1 VSPLTTQAAL
11 VCSCP
16 HNTATPAV
24 ADEFETERLVVRD
37 LREDE
42 LEAVF
47 DVFTSNSTYLALTSG
62 AHGEPGRFDLDM
74 LQRDFAVARAM
85 PGRHMQAIYLQESR
99 EPVGV
104 LDWMEENPSDGK
116 PWVGVLIVH
125 AERQRQ
131 GIASEVLEVL
141 ATRLRARGAT
151 SVRAAVIE
159 GNAPGRALA
168 ESLGFTPVSRT
179 VRRLAS
185 EEELLI
191 VERLL

>member
-1 VSPLTTQAAL
+1 MVK
-11 VCSCP
+11 
-16 HNTATPAV
+16 PAV
-24 ADEFETERLVVRD
+24 ADQFETERLLVRE

-42 LEAVF
+42 IEAVF
-47 DVFTSNSTYLALTSG
+47 DVFASNSTYLALTSG
-62 AHGEPGRFDLDM
+62 AEGEPGRFDLDM

-85 PGRHMQAIYLQESR
+85 PGRHMDAIYLQENG

-104 LDWMEENPSDGK
+104 LDWMEENPSDGA

-125 AERQRQ
+125 AERHRQ
-131 GIASEVLEVL
+131 GIASEVFEEL
-141 ATRLRARGAT
+141 ATRLRARGAR

-159 GNAPGRALA
+159 RNAAGRRLA

-185 EEELLI
+185 EETLVI